1 MRCRGC
7 GVKLPRDASYCY
19 NCGLRVVRRRGLLK
33 AILPGLLLA
42 IALSLLVVAPSLN
55 AFKTKPSEAELLAA
69 EGFRTTIT
77 WDGYILVHL
86 DRPSLADLI
95 LLENALQKV
104 ADIRRVILTNNVQH
118 PDPSR
123 GPVLSDVARGVEGVE
138 GVWYYN
144 GTLTVSVSRPTASQ
158 LYSLFNLAGDEVQ
171 LYVRFPEGR
180 EYAESGDIFKSLSA
194 YPTTQDG

>member
-1 MRCRGC
+1 MKCRGC

-42 IALSLLVVAPSLN
+42 VALSLLVVGPSLN
-55 AFKTKPSEAELLAA
+55 AFKPKASDAEQLAA
-69 EGFRTTIT
+69 EGFRTTLT
-77 WDGYILVHL
+77 WDGYIVVHL

-104 ADIRRVILTNNVQH
+104 GDIRRVILTNNVQH
-118 PDPSR
+118 PEDRGR

-171 LYVRFPEGR
+171 LYVRFLE
-180 EYAESGDIFKSLSA
+180 LS
-194 YPTTQDG
+194 